1 MHCWLTSVVR
11 SHLRR
16 LRDWGTLLFLS
27 RLQSSHM
34 PYWTPLCS
42 RCALLPVTILCSGLS
57 IRPGFLGNLR
67 RLVSPVGPRLLA
79 RVRLAPLVLP
89 RPRSSQPLL
98 LPPASL
104 ARERRKAGAR
114 LPFPLPPEAP
124 AAREV
129 KEREPGRNQ
138 PDGVILPMRVGGCLS
153 PHWRRWQEIE
163 AETWVVTV
171 LRDGYRVLFK
181 DSPPPL
187 ARTPVSFPMYQAG
200 SARVQ
205 ALRQEVEAMLAKGA
219 LEIAWDPG
227 PGFYSRLFLV
237 EKATGGWR
245 PVIDL
250 SHLNDFVQLTPFK
263 MKTVASV
270 LLSVREGDFLASLDL
285 KDAYFQIPVHG
296 SSRKLLRFM
305 SEGTVY
311 QFKALCFGLS
321 TTPQVFTRV
330 FTAVLAWAHSRGIRL
345 LRYLDNWLVLS
356 SSEKKAKESIREL
369 LSLCRTLGIV
379 INEKKSDL
387 VPSQSAKY
395 LGMTIDT
402 GAGKVFPSLAR
413 VEKFL
418 TVAERF
424 CSMQSPPAQLWQVIL
439 GHLASLERLV
449 PHGRL
454 RMHSLQWHL
463 KMHWSPESDPP
474 SLPVALP
481 EEARRDLS
489 WWMVRDHLLVG
500 VRFGTPAPDLHLY
513 SDASSSGWGAHL
525 LDQNVSG
532 MWSAQE
538 KLLHINLLG
547 MKALFLGLQAFQEDV
562 AGHHV
567 TAMCDNSTVVAYV
580 NKQGGT
586 VSRSL
591 CLLTSRLLRWTE
603 SFDVHLDARY
613 LPGESNVLADVS
625 QPSRASCGD
634 RVVSPPSGGESTF
647 SCVGQSV
654 NRPVCDLHQ
663 CEAAP
668 VLLACPGSP
677 GRLRGCISPSLGRPG
692 SVRVPSLSSGR
703 SGDRP
708 RPRVV
713 ACRDDSGRAS
723 LAREGVVRRLAAST
737 DPTTPG
743 STLLGQTAS
752 ATPLQSVPSW
762 RPRAEPSRVATLQR
776 HYRRSGFSGRA
787 ARVLSGV
794 LRESSSRLYQS
805 RWKIFCGWCRGRS
818 VAPVNASVPV
828 VVDFL
833 IHLRQDKG
841 LSVSAV
847 KGYCL
852 ALNSV
857 LALKGLDLA
866 ASREITTLLRSF
878 ARSVNPA
885 ELRPA
890 AWDVSLVLQSLTGA
904 PYEPLRTCEERFLAQ
919 KTLFLLALA
928 SAKRIGEL
936 HALLYLVSH
945 TRDWGEVSFAFV
957 TGFVAK
963 TQDPSSLAPR
973 FEGFIVPAL
982 PNARKNRNG
991 RLLCPVRAVK
1001 VYLDRTASHLPRCER
1016 LFVTAGRSK
1025 KEIAKTT
1032 VSFWLWKTISR
1043 AYELSGTALPVPT
1056 PWARETRGIAPSV
1069 LFRKNF
1075 AVDQVLKAGTW
1086 RRHTTFTRHYLRDIA
1101 HKSLDTFHLGPV
1113 VAAQSVV

>member
-1 MHCWLTSVVR
+1 MT
-11 SHLRR
+11 
-16 LRDWGTLLFLS
+16 
-27 RLQSSHM
+27 
-34 PYWTPLCS
+34 
-42 RCALLPVTILCSGLS
+42 
-57 IRPGFLGNLR
+57 
-67 RLVSPVGPRLLA
+67 
-79 RVRLAPLVLP
+79 
-89 RPRSSQPLL
+89 
-98 LPPASL
+98 
-104 ARERRKAGAR
+104 
-114 LPFPLPPEAP
+114 
-124 AAREV
+124 
-129 KEREPGRNQ
+129 
-138 PDGVILPMRVGGCLS
+138 LPMRVGGCLS
-153 PHWRRWQEIE
+153 PHWRRWQEIG

-171 LRDGYRVLFK
+171 LRDGYRVPFK

-187 ARTPVSFPMYQAG
+187 ARTPVSFPTYRAG
-200 SARVQ
+200 SPRAQ

-219 LEIAWDPG
+219 LEIARDPG

-263 MKTVASV
+263 METVASV

-285 KDAYFQIPVHG
+285 KDAYFQIPIHG

-321 TTPQVFTRV
+321 TAPQVFTRV
-330 FTAVLAWAHSRGIRL
+330 FAAVSAWAHARGIRL
-345 LRYLDNWLVLS
+345 LRYLDDWLVLS

-369 LSLCRTLGIV
+369 LSLCRILGIV
-379 INEKKSDL
+379 INEKRSDL

-402 GAGKVFPSLAR
+402 GAGKVVPSLAR

-424 CSMQSPPAQLWQVIL
+424 CTMQSPPAQLWQVVL

-454 RMHSLQWHL
+454 RMRSLQWHL
-463 KMHWSPESDPP
+463 KSQWFPRVRPSLASGGFAGGSETGPVLVDGEGSPVSGGLIRDTCSGSTPVFGRVFVGLGCSPPRSKRVRGVVRPGEVVAHQSSRNEGPLPGSSGFSRRCSRSPCDRDVRQLHGCGVHQQTGRHGVEASMFVDQPP
-474 SLPVALP
+474 SEMDGVF
-481 EEARRDLS
+481 RR
-489 WWMVRDHLLVG
+489 
-500 VRFGTPAPDLHLY
+500 P
-513 SDASSSGWGAHL
+513 
-525 LDQNVSG
+525 
-532 MWSAQE
+532 
-538 KLLHINLLG
+538 
-547 MKALFLGLQAFQEDV
+547 
-562 AGHHV
+562 
-567 TAMCDNSTVVAYV
+567 
-580 NKQGGT
+580 
-586 VSRSL
+586 SRSEVS
-591 CLLTSRLLRWTE
+591 SRR
-603 SFDVHLDARY
+603 VQR
-613 LPGESNVLADVS
+613 PGRCT

-634 RVVSPPSGGESTF
+634 RVVSPPSGGESTS

-654 NRPVCDLHQ
+654 DRPVRDLPQ
-663 CEAAP
+663 READP
-668 VLLACPGSP
+668 VLLACPGST
-677 GRLRGCISPSLGRPG
+677 GRLRGCVSSSLGRPG
-692 SVRVPSLSSGR
+692 SLRVPSLCSGR
-703 SGDRP
+703 SGDRS
-708 RPRVV
+708 RPAVI
-713 ACRDDSGRAS
+713 ATLDDSGRTS

-737 DPTTPG
+737 DSTTPG
-743 STLLGQTAS
+743 STLLGQAAS
-752 ATPLQSVPSW
+752 AAPLQPVPSR
-762 RPRAEPSRVATLQR
+762 RPRVEPSRVATLKR
-776 HYRRSGFSGRA
+776 HYRKSGFSGRA

-828 VVDFL
+828 VMDFL

-847 KGYCL
+847 KGYCS

-878 ARSVNPA
+878 ARSVNPV
-885 ELRPA
+885 ELRPP

-936 HALLYLVSH
+936 HALSYRVSH

-973 FEGFIVPAL
+973 FEGFSVPAL
-982 PNARKNRNG
+982 TNARKNRNG
-991 RLLCPVRAVK
+991 RLLCPVWAVK
-1001 VYLDRTASHLPRCER
+1001 VYLDRTAPHRPRCER

-1025 KEIAKTT
+1025 KEISKTT
-1032 VSFWLWKTISR
+1032 VSFWLRKTISR
-1043 AYELSGTALPVPT
+1043 AYELSGTALPLPA
-1056 PWARETRGIAPSV
+1056 PRARESRGIAPSI

-1086 RRHTTFTRHYLRDIA
+1086 RRHIPPLRVTT
-1101 HKSLDTFHLGPV
+1101 
-1113 VAAQSVV
+1113 

>member
-1 MHCWLTSVVR
+1 M
-11 SHLRR
+11 
-16 LRDWGTLLFLS
+16 
-27 RLQSSHM
+27 
-34 PYWTPLCS
+34 
-42 RCALLPVTILCSGLS
+42 
-57 IRPGFLGNLR
+57 
-67 RLVSPVGPRLLA
+67 
-79 RVRLAPLVLP
+79 
-89 RPRSSQPLL
+89 
-98 LPPASL
+98 
-104 ARERRKAGAR
+104 
-114 LPFPLPPEAP
+114 
-124 AAREV
+124 
-129 KEREPGRNQ
+129 PGRSQ
-138 PDGVILPMRVGGCLS
+138 PDGVTLPVRVGGCLS
-153 PHWRRWQEIE
+153 SHWRNWQDIG

-171 LRDGYRVLFK
+171 LRDGYRVPFK

-187 ARTPVSFPMYQAG
+187 ARTPVSFPTYRAG
-200 SARVQ
+200 SPRAH
-205 ALRQEVEAMLAKGA
+205 ALRQEVEVMLAKGA
-219 LEIAWDPG
+219 LEIARDPG

-263 MKTVASV
+263 METVASV

-285 KDAYFQIPVHG
+285 KDAYFQIPIHG

-321 TTPQVFTRV
+321 TAPQVFTRV
-330 FTAVLAWAHSRGIRL
+330 FAAVSAWAHARGIRL
-345 LRYLDNWLVLS
+345 LRYLDDWLVLS

-454 RMHSLQWHL
+454 RMRSLQWHL
-463 KMHWSPESDPP
+463 KSQWSPESDPP

-532 MWSAQE
+532 VWSAQE
-538 KLLHINLLG
+538 KLLHINLLE
-547 MKALFLGLQAFQEDV
+547 MKALFLALQAFQEIV
-562 AGHHV
+562 SGHHV

-586 VSRSL
+586 VSRPL
-591 CLLTSRLLRWTE
+591 CLLTSRLLRWAE
-603 SFDVHLDARY
+603 SFDVHLEARY
-613 LPGESNVLADVS
+613 LPGESNVLADVLS
-625 QPSRASCGD
+625 RRGQVVGTEWSLHPQVARALLRAWGNPSI
-634 RVVSPPSGGESTF
+634 
-647 SCVGQSV
+647 
-654 NRPVCDLHQ
+654 DLFAT
-663 CEAAP
+663 CLNAKLP
-668 VLLACPGSP
+668 LYCSLVPDP
-677 GRLRGCISPSLGRPG
+677 TGRLRGCVSSSLGRPG
-692 SVRVPSLSSGR
+692 SLRVPSLCSGR
-703 SGDRP
+703 SGDRS
-708 RPRVV
+708 RPTVI
-713 ACRDDSGRAS
+713 AGRDDSGRTS
-723 LAREGVVRRLAAST
+723 LAREGVVRRLAASS

-743 STLLGQTAS
+743 SSLLGPAAS
-752 ATPLQSVPSW
+752 AAPLQPVPSR
-762 RPRAEPSRVATLQR
+762 RPRAEPSRVATLKR
-776 HYRRSGFSGRA
+776 HYRKSGFSGRA

-794 LRESSSRLYQS
+794 LRDSSSRLYQS

-847 KGYCL
+847 KGYCS

-857 LALKGLDLA
+857 LALKGRDLA

-878 ARSVNPA
+878 SRSVNPV
-885 ELRPA
+885 ELRPP

-928 SAKRIGEL
+928 SAKRLGEL
-936 HALLYLVSH
+936 HALSYRVSH

-957 TGFVAK
+957 TSFVAK

-973 FEGFIVPAL
+973 FEGFTVPAL

-1001 VYLDRTASHLPRCER
+1001 VYLDRTAPHRPRCER

-1025 KEIAKTT
+1025 KEISKTT
-1032 VSFWLWKTISR
+1032 VSFWLRKTISR
-1043 AYELSGTALPVPT
+1043 AYELSGTALPVPA
-1056 PWARETRGIAPSV
+1056 PRARETRGIAPSI

-1075 AVDQVLKAGTW
+1075 AVDQVLTAGTW